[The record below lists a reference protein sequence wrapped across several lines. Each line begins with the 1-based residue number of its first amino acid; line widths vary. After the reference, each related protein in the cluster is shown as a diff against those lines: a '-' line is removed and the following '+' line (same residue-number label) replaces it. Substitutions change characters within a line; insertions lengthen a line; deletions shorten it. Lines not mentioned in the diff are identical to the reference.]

1 MNKIRRHVTFYDIT
15 LYQSGV
21 AGIESLGYFVFNLD
35 LRELLVA
42 EALLFNFKTIR
53 LQVPDPR

>member
-1 MNKIRRHVTFYDIT
+1 MTFYDIT
-15 LYQSGV
+15 LYQSGM

-35 LRELLVA
+35 IRELLVA

>member
-1 MNKIRRHVTFYDIT
+1 MNKIRRHVSFYHIA
-15 LYQSGV
+15 LHQSGMT
-21 AGIESLGYFVFNLD
+21 GIEFFRYLVFNFYIH
-35 LRELLVA
+35 ELLAA